1 MRADR
6 LLALLMFLQNRG
18 RSTADRLAEEL
29 EVSRRT
35 IVRDVYALRV
45 AGFPVY
51 TERGPHGGIYLHE
64 DYRLKLTDLTPEELG
79 ALFAFSVPAPLADL
93 GMGAQAKTALRKLAT
108 SLPSTRQDVERD
120 VRSRLYLDP
129 NPWRPSVEAIPT
141 LSALRRA
148 VWEDRWV
155 RATLIRVRRI
165 RIEHEMAPY
174 SLVAKGRVWYVV
186 WQGSDCRIR
195 VDRASDVVEAEL
207 TDRTFNRPAGFD
219 LETFWTQWTAEYE
232 AGLWFFEV
240 RARVR
245 QDVLPEIEH
254 DLDRHIQ
261 HTDAS
266 LEDKKWVLVELAFD
280 HFEHARATLLAFGG
294 AVEVLQPEALRQSI
308 AAYAQSIVDRYARGR
323 NGSILGP

>member
-6 LLALLMFLQNRG
+6 LLALLMHLQNRG
-18 RSTADRLAEEL
+18 RSTAARLADEL

-64 DYRLKLTDLTPEELG
+64 DYRVKLTDLTPEELG

-93 GMGAQAKTALRKLAT
+93 GMGAQAKGALRKLAT
-108 SLPSTRQDVERD
+108 SLPSSRQDVERD

-141 LSALRRA
+141 LSTLRRA

-155 RATLIRVRRI
+155 RATLIRVRRV
-165 RIEHEMAPY
+165 RIQHEMAPY

-186 WQGSDCRIR
+186 WKGSDHRIR

-207 TDRTFNRPAGFD
+207 ADRTFDRPAAFD

-245 QDVLPEIEH
+245 PDALPELER
-254 DLDRHIQ
+254 DLDRHIR
-261 HTDAS
+261 HTNAAP
-266 LEDKKWVLVELAFD
+266 EDKGWVRVELAFD
-280 HFEHARATLLAFGG
+280 HFEHARATLLAYGG
-294 AVEVLQPEALRQSI
+294 AVEILQPQALRQSV
-308 AAYAQSIVDRYARGR
+308 AAYAQSIVDRYAGGR
-323 NGSILGP
+323 EGSILDP